1 MIIVMS
7 PSAREDDIERVVRR
21 IEELGFKPHVSK
33 GVELTT
39 IGVIGDERKMLRE
52 QFSTLPGV
60 DNVIPIIKP
69 YRYVSRDVKPQDTIV
84 NVAGVEIGGRE
95 IVVIAGPCSVENEE
109 QILET
114 ARLVKNAGAKLLRGG
129 AYKPRTS
136 PYTFQGLGEK
146 GLKLLLKARKETG
159 LGIVTEVIDVSDVD
173 LVADYADAVQVGARN
188 MQNTQLLKKLARV
201 KKPVMIKRN
210 FSATLTEFLMSAE
223 YLLSGG
229 NENVILCERGIR
241 TFVEYSRS
249 TLDLNIVPAVKR
261 ISHLPIIVDPS
272 HGTGRNELVIP
283 MSRAAIAAGA
293 DGLLIEVHPNPPDA
307 YSDGEQSLSPEQF
320 KNLTREIEPIATAV
334 GRSFEGI

>member
-1 MIIVMS
+1 MIIVMAS
-7 PSAREDDIERVVRR
+7 KAGDEEVRRVVSR

-33 GVELTT
+33 GIELTT
-39 IGVIGDERKMLRE
+39 IGVIGDERMMLRE

-60 DNVIPIIKP
+60 DNVIPLLKP
-69 YRYVSRDVKPQDTIV
+69 YRFVSRDAKPEDTVV
-84 NVAGVEIGGRE
+84 NIAGVGIGGRE

-109 QILET
+109 QILKT
-114 ARLVKNAGAKLLRGG
+114 ASMVKAAGAKLLRGG

-146 GLKLLLKARKETG
+146 GLKLLLKAREKTG

-188 MQNTQLLKKLARV
+188 MQNTQLLKKLARIN
-201 KKPVMIKRN
+201 KPVMIKRN

-229 NENVILCERGIR
+229 NEKVILCERGIR
-241 TFVEYSRS
+241 TFVEYTRS
-249 TLDLNIVPAVKR
+249 TLDLNIVPTIKR

-272 HGTGRNELVIP
+272 HGTGRHDLVIP
-283 MSRAAIAAGA
+283 MSRAAVAAGA
-293 DGLLIEVHPNPPDA
+293 DGLLVEVHPYPPDA
-307 YSDGEQSLSPEQF
+307 CSDGEQSLSPDKFRTLIEQI
-320 KNLTREIEPIATAV
+320 KPIASAV
-334 GRSFEGI
+334 GRTI